1 MYYMARKIF
10 KFPEEFY
17 ENVDDSF
24 MTWGQKRDELR
35 RLQHIANERL
45 QKFTGTEWEQSQI
58 YKSNKG
64 QYDKNV
70 KKMSREE
77 VDIKLNQVYRFL
89 KAKRSTVRGNQIF
102 RAETIRTLHQAGYT
116 KINKRNLYAF
126 GEFMDKMRSMNIDS
140 IYTSDTVVEMFEL
153 FEDKGIEDKDELL
166 KNFDDYYE
174 NREKLKDVK
183 EPRDKKNRTSG
194 YYRKEIGL

>member
-1 MYYMARKIF
+1 MARKIF

-45 QKFTGTEWEQSQI
+45 QKFTGTEWEQSQV

-70 KKMSREE
+70 KKMSRDE

-89 KAKRSTVRGNQIF
+89 KSNRSTVRGNQIF
-102 RAETIRTLHQAGYT
+102 RAKTIRTLHKAGYT
-116 KINKRNLYAF
+116 EINKRNLYAF
-126 GEFMDKMRSMNIDS
+126 GEYMDKMRNMNIDS

-166 KNFDDYYE
+166 KNFDDYYD

-183 EPRDKKNRTSG
+183 KPRDKKNRTSE

>member
-1 MYYMARKIF
+1 MARKIF

-17 ENVDDSF
+17 ENVNDSF

-45 QKFTGTEWEQSQI
+45 QKFTGTEWEQSQV

-89 KAKRSTVRGNQIF
+89 NSNRSTVRGNQIF
-102 RAETIRTLHQAGYT
+102 RAKTIRTLHQAGYT
-116 KINKRNLYAF
+116 GINKRNLYAF
-126 GEFMDKMRSMNIDS
+126 GEYMDKMRNMNIDS

-166 KNFDDYYE
+166 KNFYDYYE

-183 EPRDKKNRTSG
+183 KPRDKKNRTSG

>member
-1 MYYMARKIF
+1 MARKIF

-77 VDIKLNQVYRFL
+77 VDMKLNQVYRFL
-89 KAKRSTVRGNQIF
+89 KSKRSTVRGNQIF
-102 RAETIRTLHQAGYT
+102 RAETIRTLHQSGYT
-116 KINKRNLYAF
+116 GINKRNLYAF
-126 GEFMDKMRSMNIDS
+126 GEYMDKMRNMNIDS

-166 KNFDDYYE
+166 NNFNDYYD

-183 EPRDKKNRTSG
+183 KPRDKKNRTAG

>member
-1 MYYMARKIF
+1 MARKIF

-70 KKMSREE
+70 KKMSRDE
-77 VDIKLNQVYRFL
+77 VDMKLNQVYRFL
-89 KAKRSTVRGNQIF
+89 KSNRSTVRGNQIF
-102 RAETIRTLHQAGYT
+102 RAKTIRTLHQAGYT
-116 KINKRNLYAF
+116 GINKRNLYAF
-126 GEFMDKMRSMNIDS
+126 GEYMDKMRNMNIDS

-166 KNFDDYYE
+166 KNFDDYYD

-183 EPRDKKNRTSG
+183 KPRDKKNRTSE
-194 YYRKEIGL
+194 YYRKGMGL